1 MKQTASETGHPGRIH
16 LLDQDSRLAVRKKG
30 SCLAWQSKRLLR
42 NTSDSAFYQ
51 KAQQLRSSLLP
62 KHFGRGLSNLALQP
76 NAIASAGR
84 MLCGA
89 YAQIL
94 SEKDGVLDGCK
105 DVRQTAFSRT

>member
-1 MKQTASETGHPGRIH
+1 
-16 LLDQDSRLAVRKKG
+16 
-30 SCLAWQSKRLLR
+30 
-42 NTSDSAFYQ
+42 
-51 KAQQLRSSLLP
+51 
-62 KHFGRGLSNLALQP
+62 
-76 NAIASAGR
+76 